1 MNRPIR
7 PKRYIA
13 PKDRA
18 KNKTLLTTEYWN
30 KCLSESIE
38 YDKQV
43 ELFQGNAM
51 KELLIEQKK
60 ISIEVF
66 DIDRNDLIERIK
78 SHYLFKKGI
87 DYDISENGSHFLDLI
102 IDYCF
107 SPILF
112 EVGQNKFESNPLIKN
127 GNIGSIINRDKGL
140 CIVGNYGIG
149 KTSLIDVISD
159 YIFNSMKLKV
169 KDIKGNEH
177 PLITYRGG
185 YSGMNLVA
193 AHVIKAAKEEKDKNR
208 YNELLELKNIT
219 IDDIF
224 SEDKSYGQETLKDFL
239 EQRYTLGLKTSLVM
253 NYSDDSNNLDL
264 TIESFG
270 KRYGARLMDRF
281 FEMFN
286 LIEFTGKSK
295 RK

>member
-1 MNRPIR
+1 MIRPIR
-7 PKRYIA
+7 PKRYIE

-30 KCLSESIE
+30 KCLRESIE

-43 ELFQGNAM
+43 ELFQGNAR
-51 KELLIEQKK
+51 KELLSEQKS

-66 DIDRNDLIERIK
+66 EIDRKDLIERIEDF
-78 SHYLFKKGI
+78 YFLRKGVV
-87 DYDISENGSHFLDLI
+87 YDWSESGQDFLELI
-102 IDYCF
+102 VDYCF

-112 EVGQNKFESNPLIKN
+112 EIGQNKFESNPLIKN
-127 GNIGSIINRDKGL
+127 GNIGSTINRDKGL

-149 KTSLIDVISD
+149 KTSLIQVVSEF
-159 YIFNSMKLKV
+159 IFYSNKLKV
-169 KDIKGNEH
+169 KDIKGNE
-177 PLITYRGG
+177 PLLITYRGG
-185 YSGMNLVA
+185 YSGMNMIT
-193 AHVIKAAKEEKDKNR
+193 AHEIKDAKEGKHKLDYR
-208 YNELLELKNIT
+208 DLLESKNIT

-224 SEDKSYGQETLKDFL
+224 AEDKSYGQETLKDFL
-239 EQRYTLGLKTSLVM
+239 EQRYALGLKTSLVM

>member
-7 PKRYIA
+7 PKRYIET
-13 PKDRA
+13 KDRA

-30 KCLSESIE
+30 KCLNESIE

-43 ELFQGNAM
+43 ELFQGNAR
-51 KELLIEQKK
+51 KELLSEQKP

-66 DIDRNDLIERIK
+66 EIDHKDLIERIK

-87 DYDISENGSHFLDLI
+87 EYDLSENGAHFLELI

-112 EVGQNKFESNPLIKN
+112 EIGQNKFESNPLIKN
-127 GNIGSIINRDKGL
+127 GNIGSTINRDKGL

-149 KTSLIDVISD
+149 KTSLIEVVSD
-159 YIFNSMKLKV
+159 YIFNSMKFPV
-169 KDIKGNEH
+169 RDIKGNEH
-177 PLITYRGG
+177 TLITYRGG

-193 AHVIKAAKEEKDKNR
+193 AHVIKAAKEEKDKTM
-208 YNELLELKNIT
+208 YNELLESKIIT

>member
-7 PKRYIA
+7 PKRYID
-13 PKDRA
+13 PKHRA
-18 KNKTLLTTEYWN
+18 KNNTLLTEQYWN
-30 KCLSESIE
+30 KCLLESIE

-43 ELFQGNAM
+43 ELFQGNAR
-51 KELLIEQKK
+51 KELLTEQKK
-60 ISIEVF
+60 EVIEVAE
-66 DIDRNDLIERIK
+66 IDRKDLIERIK
-78 SHYLFKKGI
+78 SHYLLKKGI
-87 DYDISENGSHFLDLI
+87 EYDISENGAHFLELI
-102 IDYCF
+102 VDYCF
-107 SPILF
+107 SPVIF
-112 EVGQNKFESNPLIKN
+112 GIGQNKFESNPLIKN
-127 GNIGSIINRDKGL
+127 GNIGSTINRDKGL

-159 YIFNSMKLKV
+159 FIFHSNKLIV
-169 KDIKGNEH
+169 KDIKGN
-177 PLITYRGG
+177 PPTLITYRGG
-185 YSGMNLVA
+185 YSGMNLTP
-193 AHVIKAAKEEKDKNR
+193 AHTIKAAKEEKDKIR
-208 YNELLELKNIT
+208 YNELLESKNIT

-253 NYSDDSNNLDL
+253 NYCDDSNNLDL

>member
-7 PKRYIA
+7 PKRYIET
-13 PKDRA
+13 KDRA

-30 KCLSESIE
+30 KCLNESIE

-43 ELFQGNAM
+43 ELFQGNAR
-51 KELLIEQKK
+51 KELLSEQKS

-66 DIDRNDLIERIK
+66 EIDRKDLIERIK

-87 DYDISENGSHFLDLI
+87 EYDLSENGAHFLDLI
-102 IDYCF
+102 IYYCF

-112 EVGQNKFESNPLIKN
+112 EIGQNKFESNPLIKN
-127 GNIGSIINRDKGL
+127 GNIGSTINRDKGL

-149 KTSLIDVISD
+149 KTSLIEVISD
-159 YIFNSMKLKV
+159 YIFNSMKFPV
-169 KDIKGNEH
+169 IDIKGNKH
-177 PLITYRGG
+177 TLITYRGG

-193 AHVIKAAKEEKDKNR
+193 AHVIKAAKEEKDKTR
-208 YNELLELKNIT
+208 YNELLESKIIT

-253 NYSDDSNNLDL
+253 NYCDDSNNLDL